1 MSYSGVG
8 RPRVGPCLHG
18 AAKQPRVCSSLFSR
32 SCCVHRTRSH
42 RVSGA
47 GWPAPSQPTA
57 PYSQARGPLG
67 AGTCTAGARRFC
79 FCQGLS
85 LGLIC
90 SCCAAAS
97 PVSAAPA
104 RPQPCGEG
112 WALWLPSRGG
122 NRGVEAGICPPSLP
136 NPRSVPWRAH
146 PHRHTLWIFFA
157 S

>member
-1 MSYSGVG
+1 M
-8 RPRVGPCLHG
+8 GPCLHG

-32 SCCVHRTRSH
+32 SCCVRRTHSH
-42 RVSGA
+42 GVSGA

-57 PYSQARGPLG
+57 PCSQARGPLG
-67 AGTCTAGARRFC
+67 AGTRRAGAGRFC

-104 RPQPCGEG
+104 WPQPCGEG

-136 NPRSVPWRAH
+136 NPRLVPWRAH